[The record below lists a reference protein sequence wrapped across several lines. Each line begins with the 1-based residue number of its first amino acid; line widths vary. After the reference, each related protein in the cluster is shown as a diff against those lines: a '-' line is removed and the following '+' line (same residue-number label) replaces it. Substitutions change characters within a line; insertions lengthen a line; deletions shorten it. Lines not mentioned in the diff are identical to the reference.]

1 MIRREMRLAKQTLAI
16 YNANISYKSP
26 KSITIITLWRFITDQ
41 KRILSKSILDFI
53 KNKRVVC
60 RPHFVTTICSFEFH
74 VTGSGVEAV
83 RDAPLLSLKLL

>member
-1 MIRREMRLAKQTLAI
+1 MRLEKQMLAI

-60 RPHFVTTICSFEFH
+60 RPHFLAAICSFEFH
-74 VTGSGVEAV
+74 VTSAGVEGGHDTV
-83 RDAPLLSLKLL
+83 FFCFEFL

>member
-1 MIRREMRLAKQTLAI
+1 MRLEKQTLAI

-53 KNKRVVC
+53 KNKSVVC
-60 RPHFVTTICSFEFH
+60 IFCRPLFLAAICSFEFH
-74 VTGSGVEAV
+74 VTGAGVEGGHDTV
-83 RDAPLLSLKLL
+83 FFCFEFL